1 MSIRACIRRGCWIFI
16 LLVCTPTVQAET
28 LSEYR
33 LKTAFLYNFAIFT
46 EWPADVGSTLNFCV
60 YGQDPFGE
68 DLDKLQN
75 KKINERSIAI
85 QRTGS
90 VDGLKNCQLVFV
102 ARSAIGDL
110 PRVLD
115 TLSGQ
120 AALTVADSPGAA
132 GQGVAL
138 NMDVVQNKIVFEAN
152 LGAARKARLKLSS
165 KLLNLAREVWQ

>member
-1 MSIRACIRRGCWIFI
+1 MRIRACIQGFCWFFS
-16 LLVCTPTVQAET
+16 LLVCTQAVQADS

-33 LKTAFLYNFAIFT
+33 LKTAFLYNFALFT
-46 EWPADVGSTLNFCV
+46 EWPAEVGNTLNVCV
-60 YGQDPFGE
+60 YGQDPFGD

-85 QRTGS
+85 QRTNR
-90 VDGLKNCQLVFV
+90 VDGLQYCQLVFV

-120 AALTVADSPGAA
+120 AVLTVADSSGAA
-132 GQGVAL
+132 SQGVAL
-138 NMDVVQNKIVFEAN
+138 NMDVVQNKVVFEAN

-165 KLLNLAREVWQ
+165 KLLYLAREVWQ